1 MTLRARLQ
9 RFPTEN
15 TQLVDIMYDSE
26 LLIITL
32 FFDSVL
38 QILLFSLQI
47 YLAIIFLNDYLSNGL
62 FEQQSKIQRCSDVQF
77 I

>member
-26 LLIITL
+26 LLIVTL

-47 YLAIIFLNDYLSNGL
+47 YLAIIFLNDYLVN
-62 FEQQSKIQRCSDVQF
+62 EM
-77 I
+77 